1 MEFKKFFVALQEYKP
16 KFIKSV
22 EHPIYI
28 SSYKILIS
36 NKNRFFE
43 ECLYIGELKDL
54 PVSLPNRQCN
64 IICIQDNGHIPDYI
78 YNSDKINFILLT
90 EPITKSKLL
99 NIVSDIMIDESK
111 LTSDMRTLLDA
122 LYSAKGIHYLCDVA
136 YQVFGNPII
145 ISDLSYKILSYSSE
159 AHFDDPTVQF
169 IIENGYIHSENI
181 TAMKRDNVIGRIP
194 REDVPIY
201 SKKSEKETGWLFM
214 NVKIENVHVATVALK
229 EENRKF
235 RKIDYE
241 LLWRFA
247 QLVAIEMQKN
257 DFYIINNNTLNH
269 LLLTDIISGELKNTN
284 TIFQR
289 FEYLNWPMHKYFAIA
304 VVDFQYQQ
312 KSENIVFVMQQ
323 IQQILQEKKMVIYEG
338 KICILLSHND
348 YKHIIDVFND
358 DFKEYLN
365 NNLLVCGVSNIYST
379 ITDTPTFYK
388 QASDAKTIGF
398 NTNSN
403 DHLFIYDDYLIDHV
417 LHNIKKTIPSI
428 YFNNHSLNSLIKYDN
443 KNNSN
448 LLETY
453 VTYIESGNDSNI
465 TCDKLFIHRNT
476 LLYRLRK
483 VQSFTNKDIYDG
495 KTQFKI
501 LLTYYLYKK
510 YNLL

>member
-1 MEFKKFFVALQEYKP
+1 
-16 KFIKSV
+16 
-22 EHPIYI
+22 
-28 SSYKILIS
+28 
-36 NKNRFFE
+36 
-43 ECLYIGELKDL
+43 
-54 PVSLPNRQCN
+54 
-64 IICIQDNGHIPDYI
+64 
-78 YNSDKINFILLT
+78 
-90 EPITKSKLL
+90 
-99 NIVSDIMIDESK
+99 MIDESK

-388 QASDAKTIGF
+388 QASDAKTIGS

-417 LHNIKKTIPSI
+417 LHNIKRLFLLSI
-428 YFNNHSLNSLIKYDN
+428 LI
-443 KNNSN
+443 
-448 LLETY
+448 
-453 VTYIESGNDSNI
+453 I
-465 TCDKLFIHRNT
+465 
-476 LLYRLRK
+476 
-483 VQSFTNKDIYDG
+483 
-495 KTQFKI
+495 I
-501 LLTYYLYKK
+501 L
-510 YNLL
+510 